1 MRARARIIGSLEGV
15 YREAFESAAEAED
28 KTRMDQLDFG
38 FQRDQVFL
46 EVLLDVRDS
55 LAGLRRD
62 DAAADEPSLLDKA
75 MAIRDLT
82 RLRPR

>member
-1 MRARARIIGSLEGV
+1 MRSRARIIGSLEGV
-15 YREAFESAAEAED
+15 YREAFENASESED
-28 KTRMDQLDFG
+28 RARMDRLDFG

-62 DAAADEPSLLDKA
+62 EEVADEPSLLDKA
-75 MAIRDLT
+75 RAIRKFT
-82 RLRPR
+82 RLGR